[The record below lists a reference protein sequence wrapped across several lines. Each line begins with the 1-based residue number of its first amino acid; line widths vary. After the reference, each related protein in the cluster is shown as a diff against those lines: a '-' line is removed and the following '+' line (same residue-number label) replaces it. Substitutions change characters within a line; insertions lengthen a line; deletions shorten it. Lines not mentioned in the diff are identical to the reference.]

1 MRAKNKHVLPPITVV
16 LFLFFFL
23 GVLYNFFTP
32 LWNPPDEERHF
43 AYCEYIAHNFRLPVY
58 RPDYEGNMVSMAF
71 HPPLYYII
79 GALLIKN
86 DSGLLEEQI
95 DINDGPGFN
104 RIVPLQ
110 NRAASAYSA
119 KVRSAHLL
127 RLFSLI
133 ISGCT
138 IVLIYRTALMLFPD
152 ATAIAS
158 LVALLVATI
167 PQFLYT
173 SASVSNEN
181 LNTMLS
187 SAYLLALLYV
197 LKAPCQIRYQVI
209 SGFILG
215 LCLLSKTTSIIYLPV
230 TVCLICW
237 LSFKEKRNP
246 IAPLGIIIGTAL
258 LLGGWWYLRNWLL
271 LNDPTLSKTVAAL
284 NYWHIRSS
292 NPSWSEVVQMANKT
306 VLTFL
311 GGFGS
316 LQFPIAGYHV
326 AFYGIII
333 IAGCLGFFRYLYGR
347 QQNAF
352 QTQVLVLFLLA
363 ILGGLGIYVYINIKY
378 FGFSLGR
385 YLYIVMAP
393 LAIVTGS
400 GFYFV
405 LPQRVRPG
413 VLRIV
418 CLLAIIMNIIVI
430 LTILKPAYA
439 DPLLTAGIDQQRFCC
454 STSAIS
460 ASTSIG
466 QTFIASQNNLCSI
479 RVMFSRNNKNTTE
492 NIQFSL
498 KECGGDKNILYQI
511 QYPLHYIEDYKR
523 YFFVFPPIVNSLGKK
538 YVFSFS
544 VPSMISNSGVSLF
557 YEAANSYEDG
567 EMLINDTMVPG
578 DLYFTTY
585 YFCGDVPRTDWQG
598 IRATVIRQGRY
609 ITLPEMQLYYERSK
623 DFRKKTTTQE
633 KMIRLEKGL
642 SRRKAKNQESISDVS
657 S

>member
-1 MRAKNKHVLPPITVV
+1 MLANRKHILPPITFV

-23 GVLYNFFTP
+23 GVLYNFVTP

-43 AYCEYIAHNFRLPVY
+43 AYCEYIAQNYRLPVY
-58 RPDYEGNMVSMAF
+58 RPDYEVNMVSMAF

-104 RIVPLQ
+104 RMVPPQ
-110 NRAASAYSA
+110 NRDDSAYSG
-119 KVRSAHLL
+119 KVRSAYLL

-133 ISGCT
+133 ISGGT
-138 IVLIYRTALMLFPD
+138 IFLIYRTALMLFPD
-152 ATAIAS
+152 AAAIAS

-173 SASVSNEN
+173 SASISNEN

-197 LKAPCQIRYQVI
+197 LRAPYQIRYQVM

-215 LCLLSKTTSIIYLPV
+215 LCLLSKTTAIMYLPV

-258 LLGGWWYLRNWLL
+258 LIGGWWYLRNWLL

-292 NPSWSEVVQMANKT
+292 NPSWSEVIKIAHKT
-306 VLTFL
+306 VVTFF

-316 LQFPIAGYHV
+316 PPLSIAGYHV

-333 IAGCLGFFRYLYGR
+333 ITGCIGFFRYLYGR

-352 QTQVLVLFLLA
+352 QTQVLVLFLLS

-378 FGFSLGR
+378 LGFFLGR

-393 LAIVTGS
+393 LAIATGS
-400 GFYFV
+400 GFYFA
-405 LPQRVRPG
+405 LPQWMRPG
-413 VLRIV
+413 VLRVV
-418 CLLAIIMNIIVI
+418 CFLAIIMNVIVV

-439 DPLLTAGIDQQRFCC
+439 DPLLAVGIDQQRFCC

-460 ASTSIG
+460 GSTPIG
-466 QTFIASQNNLCSI
+466 QTFIASHNKLCSI
-479 RVMFSRNNKNTTE
+479 RVMFSCNNKNPSE

-498 KECGGDKNILYQI
+498 KECGSDKKILYQI
-511 QYPLHYIEDYKR
+511 QYPLRYIEDNKR

-544 VPSMISNSGVSLF
+544 VPSTISDSGVSLF
-557 YEAANSYEDG
+557 YEAANGDEDG
-567 EMLINDTMVPG
+567 EMLINDAMVPG

-585 YFCGDVPRTDWQG
+585 YFRGDVPQTDWQG
-598 IRATVIRQGRY
+598 IRATVIRQGWY
-609 ITLPEMQLYYERSK
+609 ITIPELQLYYERAK
-623 DFRKKTTTQE
+623 DFRLKTTTHNKMLQLGKALERRMTPSSKQE
-633 KMIRLEKGL
+633 
-642 SRRKAKNQESISDVS
+642 
-657 S
+657 

>member
-1 MRAKNKHVLPPITVV
+1 MLANRKHILPPITVV
-16 LFLFFFL
+16 LFLFFSL
-23 GVLYNFFTP
+23 GVLYNLVTP

-43 AYCEYIAHNFRLPVY
+43 AYCEYIAHNCRLPVY

-86 DSGLLEEQI
+86 DRELLEEQI
-95 DINDGPGFN
+95 GINDGPGFN
-104 RIVPLQ
+104 RMVPPQ
-110 NRAASAYSA
+110 IRDGSAYSG
-119 KVRSAHLL
+119 KVRSAYLL

-133 ISGCT
+133 ISGGT
-138 IVLIYRTALMLFPD
+138 IFLIYRTALMLFPD
-152 ATAIAS
+152 AAAIAS

-173 SASVSNEN
+173 SASISNEN

-197 LKAPCQIRYQVI
+197 LRAPYQIRYQVM

-215 LCLLSKTTSIIYLPV
+215 LCLLSKTTAIMYLPV

-292 NPSWSEVVQMANKT
+292 NPSWSEFIKIAHKT
-306 VLTFL
+306 VVTFF
-311 GGFGS
+311 GDFGS
-316 LQFPIAGYHV
+316 PKLSIAGYHV

-333 IAGCLGFFRYLYGR
+333 ITGCIGFFRYLYGR

-352 QTQVLVLFLLA
+352 QTQVLVLFLLS

-378 FGFSLGR
+378 LGFFLGR

-393 LAIVTGS
+393 LAIATGS
-400 GFYFV
+400 GFYFA
-405 LPQRVRPG
+405 LPQWMRPG
-413 VLRIV
+413 VLRV
-418 CLLAIIMNIIVI
+418 VYFLAIIMNVIVI

-439 DPLLTAGIDQQRFCC
+439 DPRLTAGIDQQRFCC

-460 ASTSIG
+460 RGTPVG

-479 RVMFSRNNKNTTE
+479 RVMFSKDNNNIKNGSLL
-492 NIQFSL
+492 FFL
-498 KECGGDKNILYQI
+498 KEAAGDRKVLCQTE
-511 QYPLHYIEDYKR
+511 YPLNQIGDCTR
-523 YFFVFPPIVNSLGKK
+523 YFFVFPPIADSLGKK
-538 YVFSFS
+538 YEFSFE
-544 VPSMISNSGVSLF
+544 VPSKISDSGVSLW
-557 YEAANSYEDG
+557 YETTSCSAAG
-567 EMLINDTMVPG
+567 QLLINNKTVPG
-578 DLYFTTY
+578 ALYFTVY
-585 YFCGDVPRTDWQG
+585 HFNGDIPRTDWQG
-598 IRATVIRQGRY
+598 IRATVIRQGWY
-609 ITLPEMQLYYERSK
+609 ITIPELQLYYERSK
-623 DFRKKTTTQE
+623 DFRVTTATQE
-633 KMIRLEKGL
+633 KMIQLEGAK
-642 SRRKAKNQESISDVS
+642 RRRDAS
-657 S
+657 

>member
-1 MRAKNKHVLPPITVV
+1 MVPVLIA
-16 LFLFFFL
+16 
-23 GVLYNFFTP
+23 LYPCKTG
-32 LWNPPDEERHF
+32 
-43 AYCEYIAHNFRLPVY
+43 I
-58 RPDYEGNMVSMAF
+58 
-71 HPPLYYII
+71 
-79 GALLIKN
+79 
-86 DSGLLEEQI
+86 
-95 DINDGPGFN
+95 
-104 RIVPLQ
+104 
-110 NRAASAYSA
+110 ASAYSA

-197 LKAPCQIRYQVI
+197 LRAPCQIRYQVI

-215 LCLLSKTTSIIYLPV
+215 LCLLSKTTSIMYLPV

-258 LLGGWWYLRNWLL
+258 LIGGWWYLRNWLL

-284 NYWHIRSS
+284 NYWHIRKS
-292 NPSWSEVVQMANKT
+292 NLSWSEVIKIAHKT
-306 VLTFL
+306 VVTFF
-311 GGFGS
+311 GDFGS
-316 LQFPIAGYHV
+316 PTLSIAGYHV
-326 AFYGIII
+326 GFYGIII
-333 IAGCLGFFRYLYGR
+333 ITGCIGFFRYLYGR

-352 QTQVLVLFLLA
+352 QAQVLVLFLLS

-378 FGFSLGR
+378 LGFFLGR

-400 GFYFV
+400 GFYFA
-405 LPQRVRPG
+405 LPQWVRPG

-418 CLLAIIMNIIVI
+418 CFLAIIMNVIVI
-430 LTILKPAYA
+430 LTILKPASA
-439 DPLLTAGIDQQRFCC
+439 DPRLTAGIDQQRFCC
-454 STSAIS
+454 STPAIS
-460 ASTSIG
+460 GSTTIG

-479 RVMFSRNNKNTTE
+479 RVMFS
-492 NIQFSL
+492 
-498 KECGGDKNILYQI
+498 
-511 QYPLHYIEDYKR
+511 KR
-523 YFFVFPPIVNSLGKK
+523 
-538 YVFSFS
+538 
-544 VPSMISNSGVSLF
+544 
-557 YEAANSYEDG
+557 
-567 EMLINDTMVPG
+567 
-578 DLYFTTY
+578 
-585 YFCGDVPRTDWQG
+585 
-598 IRATVIRQGRY
+598 
-609 ITLPEMQLYYERSK
+609 
-623 DFRKKTTTQE
+623 
-633 KMIRLEKGL
+633 
-642 SRRKAKNQESISDVS
+642 
-657 S
+657 